1 MPASGQ
7 PRYWVEAFDDEERR
21 RLAPY
26 FTNADRPVFALR
38 NLPEVV
44 KGALFARYS
53 RSGKTLRRLFLDE
66 FHDRVAGEAPPLTP
80 SVGEARASALYQRVL
95 DEYGDD
101 SVAQL
106 AGAHVACEQAS
117 NLLTKTLEWGRLA
130 AYMEQSTRYV
140 SYTDQPG
147 GRWRY
152 HVDPSVDADPEA
164 GPEYRRVLD
173 GVFATYAELVP
184 ALTEW
189 LGRVLVPEAGASEA
203 AWRRAV
209 KARALDALRGLL
221 PAATTSNLGIF
232 ASGQAY
238 EALLLRLRAN
248 PLPEA
253 RGYGDLLLAELR
265 QVIPNFLTRVD
276 REDRGVAWS
285 RYLAGTAEDTAKVAD
300 ALLGDPAPAQ
310 EGPSVRLVESDPA
323 AEDKVLTAI
332 AYPLLRIG
340 EAEVAARVARL
351 GAEDRS
357 RLLNAYVGER
367 GNRRHRPGRAFERA
381 VYTFDVVC
389 DYGAFR
395 DLQRHRLC
403 TIVWQRL
410 TPDLGYD
417 LPEDVASAA
426 LGERYGARM
435 RELAALYRA
444 LEPRY
449 PAQAPYAVSMAHRMR
464 FAVTLNARELMHLVE
479 LRSTP
484 QGHPTYRTV
493 AQQMHR
499 LVAEQA
505 GHRGL
510 AEAMR
515 FVVHDDVDLGR
526 LAAEQRSQARLHGGL
541 PA

>member
-1 MPASGQ
+1 MTMSRQPA
-7 PRYWVEAFDDEERR
+7 YWIEAFDEDERA

-26 FTNADRPVFALR
+26 FTNTDRPVFALR

-53 RSGKTLRRLFLDE
+53 RSSKSLRRLFLDE
-66 FHDRVAGEAPPLTP
+66 FHDQVAGDLPAAVPA
-80 SVGEARASALYQRVL
+80 VGEARATRLYRRVL

-117 NLLTKTLEWGRLA
+117 NLLTKVLEWGRLA
-130 AYMEQSTRYV
+130 SYMEQSTRYQ
-140 SYTDQPG
+140 SYTDRPG

-152 HVDPSVDADPEA
+152 HLDPEVDRDPEL
-164 GPEYRRVLD
+164 GPRYREVLD
-173 GVFATYAELVP
+173 GLFATYAELVP
-184 ALTEW
+184 AMVGHLEAT
-189 LGRVLVPEAGASEA
+189 LRPEPGVAEA

-209 KARALDALRGLL
+209 KARALDALRGML
-221 PAATTSNLGIF
+221 PAATTANLGIF

-253 RGYGDLLLAELR
+253 RSYAELLLHELR
-265 QVIPNFLTRVD
+265 QVIPSFLERVD
-276 REDRGVAWS
+276 LPDRGGAWTS
-285 RYLAGTAEDTAKVAD
+285 YLAETAAETAKVVD
-300 ALLGDPAPAQ
+300 ALLGDSQAAE
-310 EGPSVRLVESDPA
+310 EGPSVRLVEFDQA
-323 AEDKVLTAI
+323 GEDKVLTAI
-332 AYPLLRIG
+332 AYPLLGVG
-340 EAEVAARVARL
+340 EAEVARRVARL
-351 GAEDRS
+351 DEGERA
-357 RLLNAYVGER
+357 RLLSAYVGER
-367 GNRRHRPGRAFERA
+367 TNRRHRPGRAFERS
-381 VYTFDVVC
+381 VYTFDVVT

-410 TPDLGYD
+410 TPDLGFEV
-417 LPEDVASAA
+417 PSEVADAG
-426 LGERYGARM
+426 LGGRYSQSLER
-435 RELAALYRA
+435 LAELYRA

-449 PAQAPYAVSMAHRMR
+449 PAQAPYAVSMAHRVR
-464 FAVTLNARELMHLVE
+464 FAITLNARELMHLAE
-479 LRSTP
+479 LRSSP

-493 AQQMHR
+493 AQRMHT
-499 LVAEQA
+499 LVAERA

-526 LAAEQRSQARLHGGL
+526 LDAEQRWEARRSGVL